1 MEGYKNRTKIVQVD
15 DLTGLPTKEQH
26 KAQASAL
33 INLFYDKYK
42 YAYISC
48 DIVDFKVFN
57 ETYGYAYGNVALKYT
72 ATMWFSCLRASELL
86 SRTTRDHFC
95 MLLRYEDEEELQT
108 VYDLIMDQLYEQ
120 EED

>member
-48 DIVDFKVFN
+48 DIVDSYL
-57 ETYGYAYGNVALKYT
+57 TGNTFFTK
-72 ATMWFSCLRASELL
+72 
-86 SRTTRDHFC
+86 
-95 MLLRYEDEEELQT
+95 
-108 VYDLIMDQLYEQ
+108 
-120 EED
+120 